1 MAALQGGRGEECRRD
16 DVCLGLSAKA
26 VWRTGDINAAPLAN
40 NMLLD
45 RDAERWRKQVE
56 GLKAEVGACAAT
68 EHCNPFRPW
77 RPLCVDL

>member
-1 MAALQGGRGEECRRD
+1 VTINTDLASAYEA
-16 DVCLGLSAKA
+16 AKA

-56 GLKAEVGACAAT
+56 GLKAERRLRCDRGIAT
-68 EHCNPFRPW
+68 HFGR